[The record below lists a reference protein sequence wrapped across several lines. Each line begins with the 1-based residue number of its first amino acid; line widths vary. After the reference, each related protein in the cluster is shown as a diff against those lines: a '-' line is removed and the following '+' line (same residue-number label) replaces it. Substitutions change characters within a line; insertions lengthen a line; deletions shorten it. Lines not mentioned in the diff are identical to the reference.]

1 MPLKLEEEE
10 RRKLFDANEGPVL
23 LLDLLGAH
31 VFRMAGT
38 AVKLGVFEL
47 LREGPLSAAEAAP
60 RLGVDE
66 RGLGLL
72 LGGLAAG
79 GYLERDGERY
89 SNNAMTQKHL
99 LPDSPG
105 GGAEMI
111 AFYDT
116 LLVHLWADLESSIR
130 SGEPP
135 RDYFRWLGEHPD
147 TLRRFQRMLSGG
159 ARVLGDKVAELAA
172 LPDTARSLLDL
183 GGGHGIYAAAFCKRH
198 PELRA
203 TLFDFPEAL
212 EAGREMLAEAGMEGR
227 VDFLA
232 GDLLRDDLGGGYDA
246 VLLASVVHCLPP
258 EDCTRLLGHVRDAL
272 NPGGVVIVAEQVT
285 ERRPGDTEVRHA
297 FLQTF
302 SVNLFHLMGGQ
313 LYPRDTI
320 AAWLTGNGFRPPA
333 VHAVADSSFTLFVA
347 ARGED

>member
-10 RRKLFDANEGPVL
+10 RRKLFETHEAPAP
-23 LLDLLGAH
+23 LLDLVGAYL
-31 VFRMAGT
+31 FRMAGT

-47 LREGPLSAAEAAP
+47 LREGPLSAEEAAP

-79 GYLERDGERY
+79 GYLERDAERFAN
-89 SNNAMTQKHL
+89 SAMSQKFL
-99 LPDSPG
+99 LSDSPG

-111 AFYDT
+111 TFYDT
-116 LLVHLWADLESSIR
+116 LLVNLWGDLDTSVR
-130 SGEPP
+130 GGEPP

-147 TLRRFQRMLSGG
+147 TLRQFQRLLSGG
-159 ARVLGDKVAELAA
+159 ARLMGEKVVELAA
-172 LPDTARSLLDL
+172 LPDGARSLLDL

-212 EAGREMLAEAGMEGR
+212 EAGREMLAEAGMEDR
-227 VDFLA
+227 VDFRA
-232 GDLLRDDLGGGYDA
+232 GDLLRDDIGGGYDA

-258 EDCTRLLGHVRDAL
+258 GECARLLGRVREAL
-272 NPGGVVIVAEQVT
+272 NPGGVVIVSEQVG

-313 LYPRDTI
+313 LYPGDTI
-320 AAWLTGNGFRPPA
+320 AGWLAASGFAEPA
-333 VHAVADSSFTLFVA
+333 VRPVPDTSFTLFVA
-347 ARGED
+347 ARPED